1 MVAEAERTF
10 LQMPDPLFPFTGSV
24 HMTATGL
31 LAWLAIG
38 AAGGLLSAALTK
50 LVYASEDLFSRLPI
64 HWMWWPALG
73 GIVVGAGGLIDPRAL
88 SVGYASIEQLISGH
102 LLAASAVSLLIVKAI
117 IWSVALGSGTSGGV
131 LAPLLIIGGSMGA
144 LLVGI
149 MPAASPGFW
158 PLLAMTATL
167 GGTMRA
173 PLTATFF
180 AMELTGASDLLLPL
194 MATCVAAHTVTVLL
208 MRRSILTE
216 KLARRGHH
224 LAREYRVD
232 PFVLTHVSEVMTK
245 QVETVPADMT
255 LHEVVKML
263 TNPET
268 RHPTF
273 PVVDEELHV
282 LGIVD
287 PPAVMRWRKMGG
299 HRKTALRELL
309 AGGKISVAY
318 PDEYVEGL
326 AAKLQNANISHLPVV
341 TRGDER
347 LVGYVGWKDI
357 MRVRL
362 KIEEEERKRMAFFGF
377 MVRGPAENAIA
388 KPEKEII

>member
-1 MVAEAERTF
+1 MTATLGGTMRAPLTATFFAMELTGASDLLLPLMATCVAAHTVTVLLMRRSILTEKLARRGHHLAREYRVDPFVLTHVSEVMTKQVETVPAGMTTVFGTPVAAIMLAVELLLFEWTPRSFIPVAVAAMVAEAERTF

-24 HMTATGL
+24 HMTAIGL

-173 PLTATFF
+173 PL
-180 AMELTGASDLLLPL
+180 
-194 MATCVAAHTVTVLL
+194 
-208 MRRSILTE
+208 
-216 KLARRGHH
+216 
-224 LAREYRVD
+224 
-232 PFVLTHVSEVMTK
+232 
-245 QVETVPADMT
+245 PA
-255 LHEVVKML
+255 
-263 TNPET
+263 
-268 RHPTF
+268 
-273 PVVDEELHV
+273 
-282 LGIVD
+282 
-287 PPAVMRWRKMGG
+287 
-299 HRKTALRELL
+299 
-309 AGGKISVAY
+309 
-318 PDEYVEGL
+318 
-326 AAKLQNANISHLPVV
+326 
-341 TRGDER
+341 
-347 LVGYVGWKDI
+347 
-357 MRVRL
+357 
-362 KIEEEERKRMAFFGF
+362 
-377 MVRGPAENAIA
+377 
-388 KPEKEII
+388 